1 MNNTTIF
8 PRTHLITTFTA
19 RLTARIA
26 KGRVY
31 TDEATITVVS
41 A

>member
-1 MNNTTIF
+1 MNLTFF
-8 PRTHLITTFTA
+8 PRTHLLTTFTA
-19 RLTARIA
+19 RLTARIS

-31 TDEATITVVS
+31 TDESTITVVS